1 MFRYSD
7 EMISFLRAHRNQMT
21 LAELTKKFN
30 EKFGQRK
37 STYAIHRICY
47 NKGLCQKIRYRN
59 DVKEFI
65 KHHVKSLS
73 YKELTEKINTIFN
86 LNKSV
91 NQIKGFCIYHD
102 LHNGKGKKVSEQ
114 FYFTDDMIQYI
125 KNNITQTA
133 YKDLLKNFNEHFSVN
148 ITKSILKYKLQ
159 KLGLSNGRTPDHQ
172 LFTEHFDKRNG
183 YFIIKTEKGWISKQR
198 FLWEQYNGPLSEE
211 YCIIFADGDI
221 TNFTKDNLIKVN
233 RKEHF
238 HLNRR
243 KLRFSDPEYT
253 KTGLNIVKLFLKAE
267 ERQKEINNEESEK
280 ENQQAEA

>member
-7 EMISFLRAHRNQMT
+7 EMISFLRAHKNQMT

-37 STYAIHRICY
+37 SIDAIRRICY
-47 NKGLCQKIRYRN
+47 DKGLCQKIRYRN

-73 YKELTEKINTIFN
+73 YKELTEKINAIFN

-91 NQIKGFCIYHD
+91 DQIKGFCLYHK

-114 FYFTDDMIQYI
+114 FCFTDDMIQFI
-125 KNNITQTA
+125 KNNIIQKK
-133 YKDLLKNFNEHFSVN
+133 YEDLLKNFNEHFSVN
-148 ITKSILKYKLQ
+148 ITKSILKNKLQ
-159 KLGLSNGRTPDHQ
+159 KLGLSNGRTPV
-172 LFTEHFDKRNG
+172 FTEHFDMRDG
-183 YFIIKTEKGWISKQR
+183 CFIKTEKGWISKQR
-198 FLWEQYNGPLSEE
+198 FLWEQYNGPLPDG
-211 YCIIFADGDI
+211 YCIIFADGDR

-243 KLRFSDPEYT
+243 KLRFTNPEHT
-253 KTGLNIVKLFLKAE
+253 KTGLNIVKLFIKAE
-267 ERQKEINNEESEK
+267 ERQKELDDEK
-280 ENQQAEA
+280 ENQPEET